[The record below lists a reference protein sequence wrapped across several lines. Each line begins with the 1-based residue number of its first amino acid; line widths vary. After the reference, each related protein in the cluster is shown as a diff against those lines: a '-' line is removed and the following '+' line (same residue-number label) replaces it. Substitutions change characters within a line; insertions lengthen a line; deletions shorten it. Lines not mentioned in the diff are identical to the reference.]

1 VPISGVPRAGE
12 RGWAAARGP
21 ARCWSGTDARYPR
34 PVYAR
39 HQDPKVNAK
48 VADTHDSIP
57 RKDFR
62 VVADAVCQTAA
73 TRDLEVR

>member
-1 VPISGVPRAGE
+1 MFNAP
-12 RGWAAARGP
+12 AAPPHG
-21 ARCWSGTDARYPR
+21 
-34 PVYAR
+34 
-39 HQDPKVNAK
+39 
-48 VADTHDSIP
+48 SIP